1 VLAGDGDGAE
11 LVTAG
16 VGELVPLAEGDE
28 LAVAWVGDGDD
39 DRHSTWRWCR
49 WSCGLQVA
57 GAPAEEVCAAR
68 AIGIVKPVTSA
79 AATATTAM
87 TAFMKP

>member
-16 VGELVPLAEGDE
+16 VGELVLWAEGDE

-39 DRHSTWRWCR
+39 DRHGTWWWCR
-49 WSCGLQVA
+49 NLCG
-57 GAPAEEVCAAR
+57 
-68 AIGIVKPVTSA
+68 
-79 AATATTAM
+79 
-87 TAFMKP
+87 